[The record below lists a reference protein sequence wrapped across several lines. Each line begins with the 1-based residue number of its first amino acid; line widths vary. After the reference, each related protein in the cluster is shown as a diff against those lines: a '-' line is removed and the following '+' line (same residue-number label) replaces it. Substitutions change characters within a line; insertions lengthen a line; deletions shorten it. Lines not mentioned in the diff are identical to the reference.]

1 MKFGKKVQDSL
12 KREFDSKPVY
22 NKNHL
27 KDKIKSYNV
36 KINTNIHTNKIP
48 KENIWMFVSE

>member
-48 KENIWMFVSE
+48 KENI